1 MKYWPT
7 NDPNQ
12 YRLSKRLS
20 VDNTSYLVCDLSPR
34 VEYSFQVLWVS
45 QNKSHE
51 WIFVWLLQVIAV
63 EEKGQWGVDYNRGE
77 TTSYTIAGGL
87 LKNKDFCKKR
97 GCFWYWFFR
106 LKVVEILV
114 LMLTLWLTSRSPS
127 LHRFEG
133 LLYWASTCDSGSIRA
148 NPKPLEIWG

>member
-77 TTSYTIAGGL
+77 TTSYTIGGL
-87 LKNKDFCKKR
+87 LKNKNFCKKR
-97 GCFWYWFFR
+97 GFLILSIENCWNPGV
-106 LKVVEILV
+106 KVAIIINTTISIITQVWR
-114 LMLTLWLTSRSPS
+114 LTLLGLQLWLRCNQSK
-127 LHRFEG
+127 
-133 LLYWASTCDSGSIRA
+133 
-148 NPKPLEIWG
+148 PKKEVIETGG